1 MSEIKP
7 EVKIIQPLE
16 ISETEG
22 FEQDKLDRGDFG
34 ETLARILENQPG
46 GNVFALD
53 AGWGQG
59 KTTFIKMWRGH
70 VGHIRENKLQTI
82 YFDAFANDYQKD
94 ILRVLTTRILGTIGK
109 GNFFIRRSIKKVMKL
124 AAVIAKS
131 RFISSGFEL
140 DFSSIPG
147 WVKKTVKSFWE
158 VIPGSSIFTRVIEKV
173 APAELRKAMQSKS
186 ASGGEEKFQEAEKLM
201 MDFKEEL
208 GKLTKTEK
216 SGPIIFIVDELDRC
230 RPDFAL
236 DLLETIK
243 HFFDVPGI
251 VFLLVMNHEALND
264 MIRTRYGTV
273 DGKRYMQKFVQYWLT
288 LPEPD
293 IENYAQSICE
303 ESSKSHSYAYKLIG
317 EGNPN
322 LREVQEIYGYEKLIN
337 SLTVGQSLEW
347 RTSIYRYDK
356 SVDSSEGNN
365 WEHLIQSAISLV
377 CYIKVMKSEFLPEIL
392 LMTDEEILSFEW
404 KSILNFIPVGL
415 PVCND
420 IFEVRGR
427 KEGNI
432 FGGITGKERAT
443 ATLIKDCAEILI
455 TLRKNFDTPQEYAG
469 PIPDIFSADDE

>member
-22 FEQDKLDRGDFG
+22 FSEKDKLDRKDFG

-109 GNFFIRRSIKKVMKL
+109 GNFFVRRSIKKVMKL
-124 AAVIAKS
+124 AGVIAKS
-131 RFISSGFEL
+131 RFVSSGFVL

-147 WVKKTVKSFWE
+147 WMKKTIISFWE
-158 VIPGSSIFTRVIEKV
+158 AIPGSSILTRVIEKV
-173 APAELRKAMQSKS
+173 APAELRKAMQSKP

-251 VFLLVMNHEALND
+251 VFLLVMNREALDD
-264 MIRTRYGTV
+264 MIRTRYGTN
-273 DGKRYMQKFVQYWLT
+273 DGTRYMQKFVQFWFS
-288 LPEPD
+288 LPAPKSEKHV
-293 IENYAQSICE
+293 EFMYE
-303 ESSKSHSYAYKLIG
+303 ESSIKSDYTYELTRRGSVSLREIQQIRLYEELIRSFIGSPFPEERWAISTMSYVKVVKPAYIQKILNMNNTEIGMFEWREIFGFSPFGLNQGQPNIGRINDIREDEIDGRPISQLEIIKLIKMCARV
-317 EGNPN
+317 
-322 LREVQEIYGYEKLIN
+322 L
-337 SLTVGQSLEW
+337 
-347 RTSIYRYDK
+347 TSINYHD
-356 SVDSSEGNN
+356 
-365 WEHLIQSAISLV
+365 
-377 CYIKVMKSEFLPEIL
+377 
-392 LMTDEEILSFEW
+392 
-404 KSILNFIPVGL
+404 
-415 PVCND
+415 
-420 IFEVRGR
+420 
-427 KEGNI
+427 
-432 FGGITGKERAT
+432 
-443 ATLIKDCAEILI
+443 
-455 TLRKNFDTPQEYAG
+455 
-469 PIPDIFSADDE
+469 

>member
-22 FEQDKLDRGDFG
+22 FEQDKLDRKGFG
-34 ETLARILENQPG
+34 ETLAQILENQPG

-70 VGHIRENKLQTI
+70 VGHKRENKLQTI

-109 GNFFIRRSIKKVMKL
+109 GNFFVRRSIKKVMKL
-124 AAVIAKS
+124 AGVIAKS
-131 RFISSGFEL
+131 RFVSSGFVL

-147 WVKKTVKSFWE
+147 WMKKTIISFWE
-158 VIPGSSIFTRVIEKV
+158 AIPGSSILTRVIEKV
-173 APAELRKAMQSKS
+173 APAELRKAMQSKP

-251 VFLLVMNHEALND
+251 VFLLVMNREALD
-264 MIRTRYGTV
+264 EMIRTRYGTN
-273 DGKRYMQKFVQYWLT
+273 DGTRYMQKFVQHWFSFQ
-288 LPEPD
+288 EP
-293 IENYAQSICE
+293 NVKKYAEILYKDSYRE
-303 ESSKSHSYAYKLIG
+303 HSYTYELAIRG
-317 EGNPN
+317 ELN
-322 LREVQEIYGYEKLIN
+322 LREIEQIYTYEKLIDSSTDKN
-337 SLTVGQSLEW
+337 KWGPEMQWAISVACCVKVLKPDYILKISLMNYDEIINLVWKDVLGFDLPDLGGDPSVLVKKIDDMKISGFSSNGLPPKESMAYLLRGSVGIL
-347 RTSIYRYDK
+347 IK
-356 SVDSSEGNN
+356 LKVDS
-365 WEHLIQSAISLV
+365 
-377 CYIKVMKSEFLPEIL
+377 
-392 LMTDEEILSFEW
+392 
-404 KSILNFIPVGL
+404 
-415 PVCND
+415 
-420 IFEVRGR
+420 
-427 KEGNI
+427 
-432 FGGITGKERAT
+432 
-443 ATLIKDCAEILI
+443 
-455 TLRKNFDTPQEYAG
+455 
-469 PIPDIFSADDE
+469 